1 MKIKSSMKYRIL
13 CDYGHQHD
21 RLRAG
26 DIVEVDRIVCMSSRE
41 THYGLIYFKNSF
53 PILMHIFE
61 SIAEEARVESRGKSL
76 YSKIQEFYLK
86 IHARTLLRRGGK
98 SERRK

>member
-1 MKIKSSMKYRIL
+1 MKIKSGTKYRIL

-21 RLRAG
+21 RERLRAG

-41 THYGLIYFKNSF
+41 THYGLIYFKNNF

-61 SIAEEARVESRGKSL
+61 SIAEEARVESR
-76 YSKIQEFYLK
+76 
-86 IHARTLLRRGGK
+86 
-98 SERRK
+98 